1 MEHYQSIPNEIYGR
15 WYKVINDEFGEI
27 IQEQVDQDD
36 TKIDEQPTNTER
48 DSETPTTSTNAAPR
62 SLIQKKP
69 AFVSKRNVNTTRTNT
84 VSDAPTITREEQ
96 ENLADFL
103 AVGMS
108 LAEARTMKQNE
119 DKLAAIK
126 QQARELRRETERG
139 AIVSRGSQSQTRL
152 GPGSHTGRR
161 GGLSFN

>member
-1 MEHYQSIPNEIYGR
+1 M
-15 WYKVINDEFGEI
+15 
-27 IQEQVDQDD
+27 
-36 TKIDEQPTNTER
+36 T
-48 DSETPTTSTNAAPR
+48 
-62 SLIQKKP
+62 
-69 AFVSKRNVNTTRTNT
+69 TTRTNT
-84 VSDAPTITREEQ
+84 TSDVPTITRDEQ
-96 ENLADFL
+96 DNLADFL

-139 AIVSRGSQSQTRL
+139 AIVSRGSQSQTRF

-161 GGLSFN
+161 GGLTFN